1 MTNHQSKIDFKK
13 KFETV
18 KSFIS
23 SLIQESTLVWNK
35 LNDEKCIRTLAILSF
50 AKIEVFSCYWSL
62 YNGNSEKKNKEK
74 MITWINKFLLLNK
87 NKVLSD
93 FPHYKKI
100 SSDDLYQL
108 RCNLMHFFSC
118 TYKTIGISNGDER
131 TLEKC
136 FTDSG
141 VFISN
146 MSFNLLIYEGAKIML
161 EILLDE
167 TNKTENHKKGIERI
181 YEKIK
186 NEGGLQLNI

>member
-1 MTNHQSKIDFKK
+1 MSNNQSKIDFNKK
-13 KFETV
+13 LETV

-23 SLIQESTLVWNK
+23 SLTQESTLVWNK
-35 LNDEKCIRTLAILSF
+35 LSDEKCIRTLAILSF
-50 AKIEVFSCYWSL
+50 AKIEVFACYWAL

-74 MITWINKFLLLNK
+74 MITWMDEFLLSN
-87 NKVLSD
+87 NNQELSG

-100 SSDDLYQL
+100 TSEDLYQL

-118 TYKTIGISNGDER
+118 TYKTIGICNGDER
-131 TLEKC
+131 TLKKC
-136 FTDSG
+136 FTDCG
-141 VFISN
+141 IFISN
-146 MSFNLLIYEGAKIML
+146 MSLNLLIYEGAKMML

-167 TNKTENHKKGIERI
+167 ANKTECHEKGIERI